1 MKLPHKLYGHM
12 GGKNSFF
19 VLGGFLGALKIY
31 DSLSCEGG
39 GGIERKG
46 EGGKG
51 GGEGGMGEGGKGE
64 GGGECFRNQRIF

>member
-1 MKLPHKLYGHM
+1 MH
-12 GGKNSFF
+12 SFF

-39 GGIERKG
+39 GYRKERG
-46 EGGKG
+46 GGKG
-51 GGEGGMGEGGKGE
+51 GGEGGMGEGGKRE